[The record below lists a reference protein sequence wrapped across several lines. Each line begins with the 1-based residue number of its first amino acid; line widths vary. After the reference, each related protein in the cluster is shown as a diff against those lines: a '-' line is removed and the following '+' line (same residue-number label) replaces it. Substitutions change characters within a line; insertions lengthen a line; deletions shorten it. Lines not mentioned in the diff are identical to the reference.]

1 MSTPSLANFIRKRPA
16 LLRWIQPIADWYADA
31 AGYRKLGLRY
41 GSIALRS
48 RKMPIFQQYML
59 MCVEFAIGI
68 ATDSTTWVGLMISFL
83 RKTIP
88 YFWH

>member
-41 GSIALRS
+41 GSIALRN
-48 RKMPIFQQYML
+48 RKTPIFQQYVL
-59 MCVEFAIGI
+59 MCVELAIGI
-68 ATDSTTWVGLMISFL
+68 ATNI
-83 RKTIP
+83 KT
-88 YFWH
+88 